1 MKDAYVSVDAGGVKV
16 TISGNDLVMA
26 GRNATSTLVDAGV
39 PKSLMAKDPALWGP
53 DAAELAATRLG
64 WLDLPNS
71 SRHYIPELHELHAR
85 LASEGIDHV
94 VLAGMG
100 GSSLAPEV
108 IAATAGVRLT
118 VLDTTDAGQVAA
130 AIADN
135 LDRTVLVVSSKSGGT
150 LETDSHRRVY
160 EKAFRDAGIDPVGRI
175 VVVTDPGS
183 PLEQTARA
191 AGYRVFLAD
200 PNVGGRYSALSAFGL
215 VPSALAGV
223 DVAGLL
229 DDAAALLPALGDD
242 AENPGLTLG
251 AVLGEAGRAGR
262 DKVVIAD
269 FGSRHPGFGDWA
281 EQLVAESTGKQ
292 GTGLLPVVVESVES
306 PGFGEAPD
314 RHLVTLGQ
322 HLHIEGTTISGS
334 LGAQFLVWEYATAVA
349 GRVLGIDPFD
359 QPNVQ
364 ESKDNTAKILEESG
378 DGPLPEGT
386 PVFTDGAVEVHTD
399 DPILLGGAHDLT
411 SAVSALLRAVPDR
424 GYVAVM
430 AYLDRHE
437 DAAAALLRRSLARH
451 TERPVTFGWAPRFL
465 HSTGQY
471 HKGGPQTGAFLQI
484 TGVVT
489 DDLAIPGRPFGFARL
504 QMAQALGDLRALQQ
518 RGRPAIRLHLLDRT
532 LGLQQLLTAAG
543 SAR

>member
-1 MKDAYVSVDAGGVKV
+1 MSDPTKSAEAGGITV
-16 TISGNDLVMA
+16 TISGAELVA
-26 GRNATSTLVDAGV
+26 AAAAATAALVEAGV
-39 PKSLMAKDPALWGP
+39 PKRLVSKDAGLWG
-53 DAAELAATRLG
+53 DGAAELAATRLG
-64 WLDLPNS
+64 WLDLPS
-71 SRHYIPELHELHAR
+71 TSRQYVLELQELRAQFV
-85 LASEGIDHV
+85 ADGIDHV

-130 AIADN
+130 AIADH
-135 LDRTVLVVSSKSGGT
+135 LQRTVLVVSSKSGGT

-160 EKAFRDAGIDPVGRI
+160 EHAFRAAGIDPAARI

-183 PLEQTARA
+183 SLETSARA

-223 DVAGLL
+223 EVGGLL
-229 DDAAALLPALGDD
+229 DDAAAFSSGLDRDD
-242 AENPGLTLG
+242 DNPGLTLG
-251 AVLGEAGRAGR
+251 AVLGEAGLAGR
-262 DKVVIAD
+262 DKVVLAD

-281 EQLVAESTGKQ
+281 EQLIAESTGKN
-292 GTGLLPVVVESVES
+292 GTGLLPVVVESVDA
-306 PGFGEAPD
+306 PGFSDAPD
-314 RHLVTLGQ
+314 RHLVTLGK
-322 HLHIEGTTISGS
+322 HLHISGTSVSGS
-334 LGAQFLVWEYATAVA
+334 LGAQFMVWEYATAIA

-364 ESKDNTAKILEESG
+364 ESKDNTGKILDEAG
-378 DGPLPEGT
+378 DGPLPEGVA
-386 PVFTDGAVEVHTD
+386 VFTEGAVAVHTD
-399 DPILLGGAHDLT
+399 DPILLGGATDLA
-411 SAVSALLRAVPDR
+411 SVIAALLRAIPEH
-424 GYVAVM
+424 GYLAVM
-430 AYLDRHE
+430 AYLDRHA
-437 DAAAALLRRSLARH
+437 DSAAALVRKSLAHR

-471 HKGGPQTGAFLQI
+471 HKGGPQNGAFLQI
-484 TGVVT
+484 TGAVT
-489 DDLAIPGRPFGFARL
+489 HDLAIPGRPFGFARL

-532 LGLQQLLTAAG
+532 EGLQSLLDAAG
-543 SAR
+543 STR

>member
-1 MKDAYVSVDAGGVKV
+1 MRDASTSVEAGGITV
-16 TISGNDLVMA
+16 TINGAELVTA
-26 GRNATSTLVDAGV
+26 AANATTALVDDGV
-39 PKSLMAKDPALWGP
+39 PAALMAKDAGLWGP

-64 WLDLPNS
+64 WLDLPS
-71 SRHYIPELHELHAR
+71 TSRQYLPELRDLFAR
-85 LASEGIDHV
+85 FQADGVDHV

-118 VLDTTDAGQVAA
+118 VLDTTDAGQVAS
-130 AIADN
+130 AIADR
-135 LDRTVLVVSSKSGGT
+135 LEHTVLVVSSKSGGT
-150 LETDSHRRVY
+150 LETDSHRRTY
-160 EKAFRDAGIDPVGRI
+160 EQAFRDAGIDPAERI

-183 PLEQTARA
+183 PLEASARA

-229 DDAAALLPALGDD
+229 DDAQALLPALGSD
-242 AENPGLTLG
+242 ADNPGLTLG
-251 AVLGEAGRAGR
+251 AVLGAAGKAGR

-306 PGFGEAPD
+306 PGFSEESD

-322 HLHIEGTTISGS
+322 HLHIEGTTVSGS
-334 LGAQFLVWEYATAVA
+334 LGAQFMVWEYATAIA

-364 ESKDNTAKILEESG
+364 ESKDNTAKILDEAA
-378 DGPLPEGT
+378 DGPLPEGE
-386 PVFTDGAVEVHTD
+386 PLFTDGAIALYAD
-399 DPILLGGAHDLT
+399 DPILLGGAHDVTTAL
-411 SAVSALLRAVPDR
+411 SALLKAIPDH
-424 GYVAVM
+424 GYLAVM
-430 AYLDRHE
+430 AYLDRQA
-437 DAAAALLRRSLARH
+437 DAAAAIVRKSLARH
-451 TERPVTFGWAPRFL
+451 TDRPVTFGWAPRFL

-471 HKGGPQTGAFLQI
+471 HKGGPQNGAFLQI
-484 TGVVT
+484 TGVVVQ
-489 DDLAIPGRPFGFARL
+489 DLPIPGRPFGFARL

-532 LGLQQLLTAAG
+532 LGLEELLNAAG
-543 SAR
+543 AAR